1 MDLEKFNYITEEKLP
16 EVKTLVIGIV
26 VLVGSFK
33 AIDGFLSQFA
43 CLKTRSI
50 VYLLLFFSWIIYW
63 LFNRFYLPR
72 NKKNK
77 VGIVIAIFSENETE
91 RQKLKADFISKLKSD
106 FKQEGIL
113 SFSEVIFLKNHFSK
127 QIKESNNPREVLGNI
142 NKKIKNVLGIFIPSG
157 IYQAS

>member
-77 VGIVIAIFSENETE
+77 ST
-91 RQKLKADFISKLKSD
+91 
-106 FKQEGIL
+106 
-113 SFSEVIFLKNHFSK
+113 FLC
-127 QIKESNNPREVLGNI
+127 LG
-142 NKKIKNVLGIFIPSG
+142 
-157 IYQAS
+157 

>member
-26 VLVGSFK
+26 LLVGLFK

-43 CLKTRSI
+43 CLKIRSI

-63 LFNRFYLPR
+63 LFNRFHLPR

-91 RQKLKADFISKLKSD
+91 RKKLKADFISKLK
-106 FKQEGIL
+106 
-113 SFSEVIFLKNHFSK
+113 KNNS
-127 QIKESNNPREVLGNI
+127 IRSI
-142 NKKIKNVLGIFIPSG
+142 TKI
-157 IYQAS
+157 